1 MKGSRL
7 AGCALFAMVLLAAVI
22 STATAPAGR
31 YTISGGSVF
40 DTKTQLTWQQAPA
53 SSQMAQSPAEAYC
66 NGLGTWRLPSMKEL
80 ATIVDYETASSPSI
94 DGTAFPST
102 PASAFWSSTAYNP
115 SAGLGWLV
123 FFDTGGI
130 GPTTVTSNA
139 YVRCVH

>member
-7 AGCALFAMVLLAAVI
+7 AGCALFAMVVLAAVI

-31 YTISGGSVF
+31 YTISGGSVY
-40 DTKTQLTWQQAPA
+40 DTKTQLTWQQAQA
-53 SSQMAQSPAEAYC
+53 SSQMTQTVAESYC
-66 NGLGTWRLPSMKEL
+66 NSLGTWRLPSMKEL

-94 DGTAFPST
+94 DGTAFPGT
-102 PASAFWSSTAYNP
+102 

-130 GPTTVTSNA
+130 GPSTVTSNG